1 MKKIKLI
8 LVPIMIL
15 VIAATF
21 AMTACK
27 KSDSGTNT
35 STATSTVTSTP
46 ASTVTST
53 VDSTSQGST
62 DNSANAPTE
71 EKKAD
76 YVNLY
81 QIAVENEETGETD
94 IVAAERTPIISE
106 GIAAAYGG
114 SFGAFVDDVRARGS
128 LYIDGDNYKYV
139 WECLCGTDGESG
151 YFPVFTFTGKIV
163 YRSDVAIQISAP
175 TYAEEEIKAYGQ
187 FATNEEQIGYFG
199 AVGYVSKSTDET
211 CPYPVVPFG
220 DRLLGL
226 MGEGVFIINPKTNQI
241 EAFAAGTVHATTYQI
256 AKENEET
263 GETEIVPAEGTLLTG
278 GLEAA
283 YGGSFG
289 AFVDDVQA
297 KGYLMVNGDKY
308 AYVWEVL
315 CGTQGEN
322 GYFPIFAWWGTASVD
337 GENITIEAPDYGMV
351 VINAYGQF
359 ATNEEQI
366 GYFGSVGYVAT
377 SEDETCPYP
386 VVPFGARILGQ
397 IAAGTYEVK

>member
-27 KSDSGTNT
+27 KSDSGNT
-35 STATSTVTSTP
+35 DTSTVTSTVTSTND
-46 ASTVTST
+46 STVTSAPASET
-53 VDSTSQGST
+53 NSTET
-62 DNSANAPTE
+62 PAE

-94 IVAAERTPIISE
+94 IVAAQRTPIISE

-114 SFGAFVDDVRARGS
+114 SFGAFVDDVQARGS

-139 WECLCGTDGESG
+139 WECLCGTEGESG

-175 TYAEEEIKAYGQ
+175 TYAEE
-187 FATNEEQIGYFG
+187 
-199 AVGYVSKSTDET
+199 
-211 CPYPVVPFG
+211 VV
-220 DRLLGL
+220 
-226 MGEGVFIINPKTNQI
+226 
-241 EAFAAGTVHATTYQI
+241 
-256 AKENEET
+256 
-263 GETEIVPAEGTLLTG
+263 
-278 GLEAA
+278 
-283 YGGSFG
+283 
-289 AFVDDVQA
+289 
-297 KGYLMVNGDKY
+297 
-308 AYVWEVL
+308 
-315 CGTQGEN
+315 
-322 GYFPIFAWWGTASVD
+322 
-337 GENITIEAPDYGMV
+337 
-351 VINAYGQF
+351 NAYGQF

-366 GYFGSVGYVAT
+366 GYFGPIGFVAT